1 MLSEEMTLKS
11 LKHRIWSHSLALVVS
26 LALLSVATAQAQNRR
41 IRQTQPLNELA
52 QLREEFIEATKE
64 YKTNL
69 ARLLAIYEG
78 NVTKAEEKLVQS
90 QKLFAEGLISR
101 NQLTE
106 TEGAVAAA
114 KDKVNEAQRQ
124 MANADTQIA
133 DTLVE
138 AQAEAQMSRR
148 PLRRGSLVNTTS
160 YIRYS
165 GAGNWAL
172 SEAWKVQRF
181 FLDSFKRQLPV
192 GVFGQ
197 GAIHDRWRLDHRNAM
212 DVSLHPDGPEGQ
224 LLINFLR
231 ANGIPF
237 LAFRT
242 AIPGTSTGPH
252 IHIGR
257 PSHRY

>member
-1 MLSEEMTLKS
+1 MAVSF
-11 LKHRIWSHSLALVVS
+11 LKHGIWSQSLALLVT
-26 LALLSVATAQAQNRR
+26 LALLSVSVVTAQAQNRKTK
-41 IRQTQPLNELA
+41 QTKPPNELA
-52 QLREEFIEATKE
+52 RLREEFINATKE
-64 YKTNL
+64 YKANL
-69 ARLLAIYEG
+69 AKLLVIYER

-90 QKLFAEGLISR
+90 QKLFAEGVISR

-138 AQAEAQMSRR
+138 AQAEAQMSKRA
-148 PLRRGSLVNTTS
+148 LRRGSLVNTTS

-181 FLDSFKRQLPV
+181 YLDSFNRQLPI

-224 LLINFLR
+224 RLMNFLR

-237 LAFRT
+237 LAFRG
-242 AIPGTSTGPH
+242 AIPGTATGPH
-252 IHIGR
+252 IHIGL
-257 PSHRY
+257 PSHRF